1 MDIPGNYISFS
12 VSQAS
17 IVPDKQHFNFC
28 GVQRLH
34 RRQVDLKRISHS
46 VDLNWVKSVGG
57 TLTTSIWQ
65 WFCTYIWIYGRVDWD
80 VNIFLPGC
88 AFRGNRTSMHVLPCP
103 LQCSGFSVIQII
115 LCLHWE
121 SQRLLSTV
129 AKVKLQLGNILF
141 PGSRL
146 ILLIGDN
153 HLWREATW
161 SLPVRDLEET
171 LSLQEWHASIYFRT
185 QYCALLWVINK
196 IWDYHLTWVLLGL
209 YWDGERP

>member
-1 MDIPGNYISFS
+1 MGYKD
-12 VSQAS
+12 S
-17 IVPDKQHFNFC
+17 IEDRWIWRESHTQWIWTEWNQLGEHWLHQYGSDFAHIYEYMEEWIGMSIYFC
-28 GVQRLH
+28 LAVLSEETERACMFFPVLLH
-34 RRQVDLKRISHS
+34 
-46 VDLNWVKSVGG
+46 
-57 TLTTSIWQ
+57 
-65 WFCTYIWIYGRVDWD
+65 
-80 VNIFLPGC
+80 
-88 AFRGNRTSMHVLPCP
+88 
-103 LQCSGFSVIQII
+103 CSDFSVIQII
-115 LCLHWE
+115 CDLHWE
-121 SQRLLSTV
+121 SQRPLSTV

-153 HLWREATW
+153 HLWREAAW
-161 SLPVRDLEET
+161 SLPVSDLEET

>member
-1 MDIPGNYISFS
+1 MVVILHIYMNIWKSGLGCQYIF
-12 VSQAS
+12 AWLCF
-17 IVPDKQHFNFC
+17 PRKQNEHVC
-28 GVQRLH
+28 SSLSCPSA
-34 RRQVDLKRISHS
+34 LISLLYKLS
-46 VDLNWVKSVGG
+46 CD
-57 TLTTSIWQ
+57 
-65 WFCTYIWIYGRVDWD
+65 
-80 VNIFLPGC
+80 
-88 AFRGNRTSMHVLPCP
+88 
-103 LQCSGFSVIQII
+103 
-115 LCLHWE
+115 LHWE

-153 HLWREATW
+153 HLWREAAW
-161 SLPVRDLEET
+161 SLPVSDLEET